1 MTEGGV
7 EEADVIVIG
16 AGAAGLLAAATA
28 AERGRRTV
36 LLEKNPKPGVKIL
49 ASGGTRC
56 NVTNTAS
63 PRELVERFGK
73 GGGPFLRAAFQAF
86 DSDAVRALLADAGV
100 ETKVEDRGRV
110 FPVSDRATDVADAL
124 VRRARG
130 RGAELR
136 LASPAGSVEREAGGA
151 FLVAAPGRLFRAESV
166 IVATGGVSYP
176 KTGTTGDGY
185 AIARAFGHAIVEPK
199 PALVP
204 FRASAPWIAE
214 ISGVA
219 ASDPELRLVAGE
231 KTIYRERRAVLF
243 THFGLSG
250 PGVLNASRYSARAS
264 GPLRVELDLA
274 PDARAE
280 DLDRAIR
287 EAAAAS
293 GTRAVRHVPLAP
305 IPERLFAAVL
315 AAGASVDPARRLASL
330 TREERQRVVAAL
342 KGLPIPIEGP
352 LGFDKAEVT
361 AGGVDVGEVKQ
372 STMES
377 RLAPGLFF
385 VGEVLDVEGPMGG
398 YNFQAAFSTG
408 FLAGMSA

>member
-1 MTEGGV
+1 MESGGV
-7 EEADVIVIG
+7 REEADVVVIG
-16 AGAAGLLAAATA
+16 AGAAGLLAAAVA
-28 AERGRRTV
+28 AERGRRTI

-63 PRELVERFGK
+63 PRELSERFGP
-73 GGGPFLRAAFQAF
+73 GGGAFLRSAFQAF
-86 DSDAVRALLADAGV
+86 DSDAVRALLAEEGV
-100 ETKVEDRGRV
+100 ATKVEDRGRV

-124 VRRARG
+124 VRRAKRL
-130 RGAELR
+130 GAALV
-136 LASPAGSVEREAGGA
+136 LASPAASVERDGSA
-151 FLVAAPGRLFRAESV
+151 FAVRAPGRLYGAESV

-185 AIARAFGHAIVEPK
+185 AIARSFGHAIVEPK

-204 FRASAPWIAE
+204 FRAGAPWIAE

-219 ASDPELRLVAGE
+219 ASDPELRLIAGG
-231 KTIYRERRAVLF
+231 KTVYRERRAVLF

-250 PGVLNASRYSARAS
+250 PGILNASRYSARAS
-264 GPLRVELDLA
+264 GPIRVELDLA

-280 DLDRAIR
+280 DIDRAIR

-293 GTRAVRHVPLAP
+293 GTRALRHLPLAP
-305 IPERLFAAVL
+305 VPERLFAAVL
-315 AAGASVDPARRLASL
+315 AAAAGVDPARRLATL
-330 TREERQRVVAAL
+330 TREERQRVVHAL
-342 KGLPIPIEGP
+342 KALSIPIEGP

-377 RLAPGLFF
+377 RLARGLFF

-408 FLAGMSA
+408 YLAGMNA

>member
-1 MTEGGV
+1 MTADG
-7 EEADVIVIG
+7 EADVVVIG
-16 AGAAGLLAAATA
+16 AGAAGLLAAAVA
-28 AERGRRTV
+28 AERGRKTV
-36 LLEKNPKPGVKIL
+36 LLEKNAKPGVKIL

-63 PRELVERFGK
+63 PRELSERFGP
-73 GGGPFLRAAFQAF
+73 GGGPFLRSAFQAF
-86 DSDAVRALLADAGV
+86 DADAVRALLAEEGV
-100 ETKVEDRGRV
+100 ATKVEDHGRV

-124 VRRARG
+124 VRRAR
-130 RGAELR
+130 RLGAEIR
-136 LASPAGSVEREAGGA
+136 LAAPAAAVERAGA
-151 FLVAAPGRLFRAESV
+151 LVVRAGDAAIRAASV

-204 FRASAPWIAE
+204 FRASAPWIAA

-219 ASDPELRLVAGE
+219 APDSELRLVAGE
-231 KTIYRERRAVLF
+231 KTIHRERRAVLF

-250 PGVLNASRYSARAS
+250 PGVLNASRFAARAP

-274 PDARAE
+274 PDLSAE
-280 DLDRAIR
+280 ALDQAIR
-287 EAAAAS
+287 DAAAEG
-293 GTRAVRHVPLAP
+293 GTRALRHVRGVPV
-305 IPERLFAAVL
+305 PERLL
-315 AAGASVDPARRLASL
+315 AAAIEAGAGVDPARRLASI
-330 TREERQRVVAAL
+330 TRDERRRVVAAL
-342 KGLPIPIEGP
+342 KSLSIPIDGL

-361 AGGVDVGEVKQ
+361 AGGVDVAEVSQK
-372 STMES
+372 TMES
-377 RLAPGLFF
+377 RKEKGLYF

-408 FLAGMSA
+408 FVAGHNA